1 MSGVPAS
8 EVARSLYAVWRLLH
22 WEGAAIRYFDG
33 TRGAA
38 IRSFWAAAIG
48 APLYAVI
55 AAVSYDAPASGDPLR
70 ATAVLAV
77 AYVVTWTA
85 FPLAMLYVADV
96 LGRSHQYFRFLA
108 AYNWATALQY
118 LIILAAAVVAALAPP
133 ALSRAIVLGA
143 VLFTL
148 VYEWFI
154 VRVALQIGPLPAAGV
169 VAVDIFISLFINVI
183 TTRMS

>member
-8 EVARSLYAVWRLLH
+8 EAARSLYAVWRLLN
-22 WEGAAIRYFDG
+22 WDSGAMRYFDG

-48 APLYAVI
+48 APIYAVI
-55 AAVSYDAPASGDPLR
+55 VAVGYGPSASGDPAR
-70 ATAVLAV
+70 EFAVLAV
-77 AYVVTWTA
+77 GYVVTWTA

-96 LGRSHQYFRFLA
+96 LGRPHQYFRFLA
-108 AYNWATALQY
+108 TYNWATVLQH
-118 LIILAAAVVAALAPP
+118 LIILAAAVAAALAPP
-133 ALSRAIVLGA
+133 ALGRAIVLGA

-154 VRVALQIGPLPAAGV
+154 ARTALQIGPLPAAGV
-169 VAVDIFISLFINVI
+169 VAVDVFISLFVNVI

>member
-1 MSGVPAS
+1 MPLPAG

-22 WEGAAIRYFDG
+22 WDGSAIRYFDG

-55 AAVSYDAPASGDPLR
+55 AVVGYGPPASGDPLR

-77 AYVVTWTA
+77 GYVVTWTA

-96 LGRSHQYFRFLA
+96 LGRPHHYFRFLA
-108 AYNWATALQY
+108 AYNWATVVQH
-118 LIILAAAVVAALAPP
+118 LIILAAAVAAALAPP
-133 ALSRAIVLGA
+133 PLERAIVLGA
-143 VLFTL
+143 VLFTM

-154 VRVALQIGPLPAAGV
+154 ARVALQLGPLPAAGV
-169 VAVDIFISLFINVI
+169 VAVDILISLLVQVI

>member
-1 MSGVPAS
+1 MPLPAG

-22 WEGAAIRYFDG
+22 WDGGAIRYFDG

-55 AAVSYDAPASGDPLR
+55 AVVSYGPPASGDPVR

-77 AYVVTWTA
+77 GYVVTWTA

-108 AYNWATALQY
+108 AYNWATVVQH
-118 LIILAAAVVAALAPP
+118 LIVLTAAVAAALAPP
-133 ALSRAIVLGA
+133 ALAAPSCSARCCSPWSMNGSSRAWRCSSG
-143 VLFTL
+143 
-148 VYEWFI
+148 
-154 VRVALQIGPLPAAGV
+154 RCRRPAWWRWTSSSAC
-169 VAVDIFISLFINVI
+169 SS
-183 TTRMS
+183 T

>member
-1 MSGVPAS
+1 LSGVPAS
-8 EVARSLYAVWRLLH
+8 EVARSLYAVWRLLN
-22 WEGAAIRYFDG
+22 WDRAAIRYFDG

-55 AAVSYDAPASGDPLR
+55 AAVSYGPSPSGDPVR
-70 ATAVLAV
+70 ATVVLAV
-77 AYVVTWTA
+77 GYVVTWTA

-96 LGRSHQYFRFLA
+96 LGRPHQYFRFLA
-108 AYNWATALQY
+108 AYNWATVLQH
-118 LIILAAAVVAALAPP
+118 LIILGAALAAALAPP
-133 ALSRAIVLGA
+133 ALGRAIALGA

-148 VYEWFI
+148 VYEWLI
-154 VRVALQIGPLPAAGV
+154 ARTALQIGPLPAAGV
-169 VAVDIFISLFINVI
+169 VAVDIFISLFIKAI